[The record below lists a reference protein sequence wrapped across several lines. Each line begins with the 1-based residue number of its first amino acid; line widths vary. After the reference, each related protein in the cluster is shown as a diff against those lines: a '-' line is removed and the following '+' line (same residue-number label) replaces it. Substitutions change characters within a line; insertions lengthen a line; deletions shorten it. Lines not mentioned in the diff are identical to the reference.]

1 MLQKYLSETKIA
13 YFSIVIALLGIL
25 LPLLTVDIHTLPKEA
40 VYTIGFI
47 QHIFQSIHLTVFN
60 LEDWYTFRLGTGG
73 NMYTYYNVL
82 NSFFYVLLILGAVF
96 YLRSKKKETR
106 LLRFVYSIIFIL
118 KVTTFIIGV
127 FSIIFMKSDGYPVGV
142 FLYILWFLNYVFLA
156 LYIYLSFSILKY
168 IEKGKTLETIER
180 TYETHTSVN
189 LVESGR
195 WRRFFHLIMD
205 DFIMILVFSA
215 SFEFIA
221 RTAKI
226 QPFVAALE
234 NGLGERGAFIVIVAV
249 FRVFY
254 YAIFESVLGVTVAKT
269 LSETRVTDE
278 EGNKPPVSSILKRTF
293 LRLVPFEALTFFT
306 SLGLHDRWSETY
318 VIKEKRT
325 GVNGAWY
332 LLIVPIT
339 IIVGL
344 LIAFGI
350 YKYDSIQA
358 ERKAQAVAQQN
369 KEIFADKLKNL
380 STNDFIHLESL
391 EYSYSDIYLKT
402 EEIKPDGIV
411 FAILDA
417 KKDYSHIKIN
427 GKILNEYNVPNF
439 LEKIYAIEKESAKR
453 VTISRSRLQKAME
466 LNSTYNYS
474 NQDTTGALNIGDWQK
489 YSIKDIETYFMP
501 RLVVLDGYS
510 TDDKMKNVILANDG
524 WKAELIKVTNA
535 QLYSGQQL
543 PMPLYKQ
550 AQAMISVP
558 NENFK
563 FQVKIKDT
571 LGRMFSYEISKEKEL
586 EAIIKR
592 TE

>member
-1 MLQKYLSETKIA
+1 MLQKYLSQEKIA
-13 YFSIVIALLGIL
+13 WFSIVIAILGIFI
-25 LPLLTVDIHTLPKEA
+25 PMLTIDYNTASKEM

-47 QHIFQSIHLTVFN
+47 KYIFQSIHLTIFN
-60 LEDWYTFRLGTGG
+60 LEDFYTFKLGTGDG
-73 NMYTYYNVL
+73 MYMHYNLL
-82 NSFFYVLLILGAVF
+82 NAFFYVLLILGAVF
-96 YLRSKKKETR
+96 YLRSKAKETR
-106 LLRFVYSIIFIL
+106 LLRFVYSVIFIT
-118 KVTTFIIGV
+118 KVSSFILGL
-127 FSIIFMKSDGYPVGV
+127 FSIVLMENTTNSLGV
-142 FLYILWFLNYVFLA
+142 FLYVLWFMDYVVMAFYTYLA
-156 LYIYLSFSILKY
+156 FSILKY
-168 IEKGKTLETIER
+168 IEMGKTFETIER
-180 TYETHTSVN
+180 TYETHTSVT
-189 LVESGR
+189 LVEAGR

-215 SFEFIA
+215 SFEFFI
-221 RTAKI
+221 RTEKL
-226 QPFVAALE
+226 QTFVSALQ
-234 NGLGERGAFIVIVAV
+234 NGLGDRVAFIIIFAF

-254 YAIFESVLGVTVAKT
+254 YAIFESVLGVTAAKMLT
-269 LSETRVTDE
+269 ETRVTDE

-306 SLGLHDRWSETY
+306 PSGLHDKWSETY
-318 VIKEKRT
+318 VIKEQRT
-325 GVNGAWY
+325 GVSGAWY
-332 LLIVPIT
+332 LLIVPVT
-339 IIVGL
+339 IVVGL

-358 ERKAQAVAQQN
+358 ERKQQAIAQQN
-369 KEIFADKLKNL
+369 KEIFVGKLKSL
-380 STNDFIHLESL
+380 TTNDFIHLEPL

-402 EEIKPDGIV
+402 EEIKPDGIT
-411 FAILDA
+411 FIILDA

-439 LEKIYAIEKESAKR
+439 LEKIYAIEKESAKK
-453 VTISRSRLQKAME
+453 VTISRSQLQKAME

-474 NQDTTGALNIGDWQK
+474 NQDTIGALNIGDWQK

-510 TDDKMKNVILANDG
+510 TDDKMKNVILSNDG
-524 WKAELIKVTNA
+524 WKAELITVTNA

-558 NENFK
+558 NESFK

-571 LGRMFSYEISKEKEL
+571 LGRMFSYEVSKEKEL
-586 EAIIKR
+586 EAVIKR
-592 TE
+592 TK

>member
-1 MLQKYLSETKIA
+1 MLQKYLSGAKIA
-13 YFSIVIALLGIL
+13 YFSIIIALLGIF
-25 LPLLTVDIHTLPKEA
+25 LPLLTVDFETAPKET
-40 VYTIGFI
+40 VYTVGFI
-47 QHIFQSIHLTVFN
+47 KYIFQSIHLTVFN
-60 LEDWYTFRLGTGG
+60 LEDWYTFEIRTGG
-73 NMYTYYNVL
+73 NMYIQYNVL
-82 NSFFYVLLILGAVF
+82 NAFFYVLLILGAVF
-96 YLRSKKKETR
+96 YLRSKNKETR
-106 LLRFVYSIIFIL
+106 LIRFVYSIIFIT
-118 KVTTFIIGV
+118 KISSFIIGI
-127 FSIIFMKSDGYPVGV
+127 FSIIFRESVEHPLGG
-142 FLYILWFLNYVFLA
+142 FLYVLLFLDYAALLVYV
-156 LYIYLSFSILKY
+156 YLSFSILKY

-180 TYETHTSVN
+180 TYETHTSVT

-205 DFIMILVFSA
+205 DFIMILVFST
-215 SFEFIA
+215 SFEFIVRA
-221 RTAKI
+221 GKM
-226 QPFVAALE
+226 QDFVAALE
-234 NGLGERGAFIVIVAV
+234 NGFGERGAFIVIVAV

-254 YAIFESVLGVTVAKT
+254 YAIFESVLGVTVVKT

-293 LRLVPFEALTFFT
+293 LRLVPFEALTFFMP
-306 SLGLHDRWSETY
+306 LGLHDRWSETY

-332 LLIVPIT
+332 LLIVPVT
-339 IIVGL
+339 IVVGL

-350 YKYDSIQA
+350 YKYDSILA

-369 KEIFADKLKNL
+369 KEIFADKLKKL
-380 STNDFIHLESL
+380 STNDLIHLEPL

-402 EEIKPDGIV
+402 EEIKSDGIV
-411 FAILDA
+411 FTILDA

-439 LEKIYAIEKESAKR
+439 LEKIYAIEKESAKK
-453 VTISRSRLQKAME
+453 VTISKSQLQKAME

-474 NQDTTGALNIGDWQK
+474 NQDTTGALNIGDGQK

-501 RLVVLDGYS
+501 RLVVLDNYS
-510 TDDKMKNVILANDG
+510 ADQIKNVVLANDG
-524 WKAELIKVTNA
+524 WKAELINVTNA

-543 PMPLYKQ
+543 PMPLDKQ
-550 AQAMISVP
+550 ANAIITVP
-558 NENFK
+558 SDENFK

-571 LGRMFSYEISKEKEL
+571 LGRMFSYEVSKEKEL
-586 EAIIKR
+586 DAIIKR

>member
-1 MLQKYLSETKIA
+1 MLQKYLSGAKIA
-13 YFSIVIALLGIL
+13 YFSIIIALLGIF
-25 LPLLTVDIHTLPKEA
+25 LPLLTVDFQTAPKEA

-47 QHIFQSIHLTVFN
+47 KYIFQSLHLTVFN
-60 LEDWYTFRLGTGG
+60 LEDWFTFQIGTGR
-73 NMYTYYNVL
+73 NMYIYYNVL
-82 NSFFYVLLILGAVF
+82 NTFFYVLLILGAIF
-96 YLRSKKKETR
+96 YLRSKQKETR
-106 LLRFVYSIIFIL
+106 LLRFVYSLIFIT
-118 KVTTFIIGV
+118 KISSFIIGL
-127 FSIIFMKSDGYPVGV
+127 FSIIFRESAEQSLGAFFYV
-142 FLYILWFLNYVFLA
+142 LWFLDYAVLA
-156 LYIYLSFSILKY
+156 LYVYLSFSILKY
-168 IEKGKTLETIER
+168 IEKGKTFETIER
-180 TYETHTSVN
+180 TYETHTSVT

-215 SFEFIA
+215 SFEFLIKNE
-221 RTAKI
+221 KI
-226 QPFVAALE
+226 RPFIDALE
-234 NGLGERGAFIVIVAV
+234 SGFGDRGAFIVIVAI

-254 YAIFESVLGVTVAKT
+254 YGIFESVLGVTAAKT
-269 LSETRVTDE
+269 LSETRVADE
-278 EGNKPPVSSILKRTF
+278 EGNKPAVSAVLKRTF
-293 LRLVPFEALTFFT
+293 LRLVPFEALTFFMPR
-306 SLGLHDRWSETY
+306 GLHDRWSETY

-325 GVNGAWY
+325 GAQGAWY
-332 LLIVPIT
+332 LLIVPAT
-339 IIVGL
+339 IVIGL

-350 YKYDSIQA
+350 HKYDSILA

-369 KEIFADKLKNL
+369 KEIFADKLKKL
-380 STNDFIHLESL
+380 STNDFIHLEPL

-402 EEIKPDGIV
+402 EEIKPDGIT
-411 FAILDA
+411 FIILDA

-439 LEKIYAIEKESAKR
+439 LEKIYAIEKESAKK
-453 VTISRSRLQKAME
+453 VTISRSQLQKAME

-474 NQDTTGALNIGDWQK
+474 NQDTIGALNIGDWQK

-510 TDDKMKNVILANDG
+510 TDDKMKNVILSNDG
-524 WKAELIKVTNA
+524 WKAELITVTNA

-558 NENFK
+558 NESFK

-571 LGRMFSYEISKEKEL
+571 LGRMFSYEVSKEKEL
-586 EAIIKR
+586 DAIIKR

>member
-1 MLQKYLSETKIA
+1 MLQKYLSEAKIA
-13 YFSIVIALLGIL
+13 YFSIVIAFLGIF
-25 LPLLTVDIHTLPKEA
+25 LPLLTVDFQTAPKET

-47 QHIFQSIHLTVFN
+47 KYIFQSIHLTIFN
-60 LEDWYTFRLGTGG
+60 LEDWYTFQIGTGG
-73 NMYTYYNVL
+73 NMYIHYNVL
-82 NSFFYVLLILGAVF
+82 NTFFYVLMILGAVF
-96 YLRSKKKETR
+96 YLRSKNKETR
-106 LLRFVYSIIFIL
+106 LLRFVYSLIFIT
-118 KVTTFIIGV
+118 KISSFIIGV
-127 FSIIFMKSDGYPVGV
+127 FSIIFMESAEHPLGS
-142 FLYILWFLNYVFLA
+142 FLYVLWFLDYAVLVVYV
-156 LYIYLSFSILKY
+156 YLSFSILKY

-215 SFEFIA
+215 SFEFIV
-221 RTAKI
+221 RGGKI
-226 QPFVAALE
+226 QPFLTALE
-234 NGLGERGAFIVIVAV
+234 NGLGERGAFIVIVAF

-254 YAIFESVLGVTVAKT
+254 YGIFESVLGVTVAKT
-269 LSETRVTDE
+269 LTETRVTDE

-306 SLGLHDRWSETY
+306 PLGLHDRWSETY
-318 VIKEKRT
+318 VIKENRT

-332 LLIVPIT
+332 LLIVPVT
-339 IIVGL
+339 IVIGL

-358 ERKAQAVAQQN
+358 ERKQQAIAQQN
-369 KEIFADKLKNL
+369 KEIFVSKLKSL
-380 STNDFIHLESL
+380 TTNDFIHLEPL

-402 EEIKPDGIV
+402 EEIKPDEIT
-411 FAILDA
+411 FTILDA

-427 GKILNEYNVPNF
+427 GTILNEYNVPNF
-439 LEKIYAIEKESAKR
+439 LEKIYAIEKESAKK
-453 VTISRSRLQKAME
+453 VTISRSQLQKAME

-474 NQDTTGALNIGDWQK
+474 NQDTTGALNIGDGQK

-510 TDDKMKNVILANDG
+510 TNDQIKNVILSNDG

-558 NENFK
+558 NESFK

-586 EAIIKR
+586 DAIIKR

>member
-1 MLQKYLSETKIA
+1 MLQKYLSGAKIA
-13 YFSIVIALLGIL
+13 YFSIIIALLGIF
-25 LPLLTVDIHTLPKEA
+25 LPLLTVDFQTAPKET

-47 QHIFQSIHLTVFN
+47 KYIFQSIHLTVFN
-60 LEDWYTFRLGTGG
+60 LEDWYTFQIGTGG
-73 NMYTYYNVL
+73 NMYIQYNVL
-82 NSFFYVLLILGAVF
+82 NGFFYVLLILGAVF
-96 YLRSKKKETR
+96 YLRSKNKETR
-106 LLRFVYSIIFIL
+106 LLRFVYSLIFIT
-118 KVTTFIIGV
+118 KISSFIIGI
-127 FSIIFMKSDGYPVGV
+127 FSIIFRGSAEHSLGA
-142 FLYILWFLNYVFLA
+142 FLYVLWFLDYAVLVVYV
-156 LYIYLSFSILKY
+156 YLSFSILKY
-168 IEKGKTLETIER
+168 IEKDKALETIER
-180 TYETHTSVN
+180 TYETHTNVN

-205 DFIMILVFSA
+205 DFMMVLVFSA
-215 SFEFIA
+215 SFEFLIK
-221 RTAKI
+221 TENLHSI
-226 QPFVAALE
+226 LSVLQ
-234 NGLGERGAFIVIVAV
+234 NGLGEKGAVIVIFAL

-254 YAIFESVLGVTVAKT
+254 YSVFESVLGVTIAKT

-278 EGNKPPVSSILKRTF
+278 EGNKPTVSAILKRTF

-306 SLGLHDRWSETY
+306 PAGLHDRWSETY
-318 VIKEKRT
+318 VIREKRT
-325 GVNGAWY
+325 GVHGAWY
-332 LLIVPIT
+332 LLIVPVT
-339 IIVGL
+339 VIVGVM
-344 LIAFGI
+344 IAVGI
-350 YKYDSIQA
+350 HKYDSIQA

-369 KEIFADKLKNL
+369 AEIFADKLKKL

-391 EYSYSDIYLKT
+391 EYSYSDIYMKT

-411 FAILDA
+411 FTILDA

-427 GKILNEYNVPNF
+427 DKILNEYNVPNF
-439 LEKIYAIEKESAKR
+439 LEKIYAIEKESAKK
-453 VTISRSRLQKAME
+453 VTISRSQLQKAME

-474 NQDTTGALNIGDWQK
+474 NQDTTGALNIGDGQK

-558 NENFK
+558 NESFK